1 MLEVDENIVIR
12 KFLAQKFCQRPRSRT
27 FLRGYSVQLTWRDVE
42 QALHS
47 LSLSL
52 TVTRVDP
59 ILEPL
64 ERVPADL

>member
-1 MLEVDENIVIR
+1 MLEVDENIVIQ
-12 KFLAQKFCQRPRSRT
+12 KFLAQKFCQRHRSRT
-27 FLRGYSVQLTWRDVE
+27 FLRGYSVQLTWRDVK

-64 ERVPADL
+64 ECVPADL